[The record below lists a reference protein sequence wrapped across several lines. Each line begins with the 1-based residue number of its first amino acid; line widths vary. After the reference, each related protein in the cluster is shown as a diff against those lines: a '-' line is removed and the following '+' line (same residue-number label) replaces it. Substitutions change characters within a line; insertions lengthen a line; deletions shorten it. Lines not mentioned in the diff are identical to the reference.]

1 MCAFRIIS
9 FDGGGIKGALSTRIL
24 KRLAEKNPN
33 LIKKTDLFAGTSTG
47 ALIALSL
54 AYGLNADEIDD
65 IYSYENIKKIFG
77 HKRFNL
83 FHSRYKNKTL
93 KKLISSTIP
102 EDTTIGDL
110 KKFVFIP
117 SFNLKG
123 VTEDHWQEIFFNNLK
138 DNPTYREKVLDAAL
152 ASSAAPTYFPIH
164 KNFIDG
170 GVVTNSPAIASVIST
185 LNSNPDK
192 YKLSDFR
199 VLSIGT
205 GITPKRIK
213 SKNNNW
219 GVLNWAINPFSS
231 VKLPLISVLLN
242 DTVQLEDLYA
252 KELLGNNYLRINP
265 LLLDDIELDDYK
277 KVPLLKEIADK
288 YSLSNVDAFIKE
300 NF

>member
-24 KRLAEKNPN
+24 KRLAQKNPN